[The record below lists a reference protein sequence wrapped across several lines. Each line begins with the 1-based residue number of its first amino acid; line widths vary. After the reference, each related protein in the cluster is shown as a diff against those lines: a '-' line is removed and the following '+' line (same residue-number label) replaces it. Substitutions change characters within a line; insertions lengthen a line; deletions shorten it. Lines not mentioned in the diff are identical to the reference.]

1 MSRSQSILKVCASL
15 EGLPI
20 TVVGCAGATLPR
32 YHQHEIKHRLSLL
45 TKHSKTK
52 KVNQKTMTYS
62 IRLFVNILCLS
73 LLTILG
79 ANQMAF
85 AQSASLSL
93 EEIVTLQRVTAVR
106 MNPAGNKIAYLLS
119 VHRELYKDDD
129 GKPYHEL
136 HVVDLN
142 GESHPYVS
150 GKIDVSAFAWSV
162 DGESIYFVA
171 QRDPEAAFN
180 SLFEIALAGGEAA
193 QKFTHVSSIGAIHPS
208 PDGKR
213 IAFTATEAAP
223 EKSEELAA
231 KGFKAVVYEESVL
244 PTKVWM
250 LDLATNEAV
259 AEDLPGSASDFSW
272 SSDNSRYAVA
282 LAPTPL
288 IDDLYTSRDIYV
300 VNALSG
306 NVLNKMGS
314 VGKLGHFE
322 FSPDGERIAYIGS
335 MDINDPNQGRLYVAS
350 VTGGE
355 RRDLVPGYLGHV
367 GAIAWQD
374 DVNIRWL
381 GRRGVW
387 TEWSVA
393 STMAAKEAGSAPS
406 SGPILRSVDA
416 RPGQSV
422 AAAIADTPQH
432 PQEVYLLRDGAQP
445 KRLTNSN
452 PILEQRSFA
461 KQEAIIYSARDGLK
475 LEAILIHPEKEE
487 RGGNPLVVFVHG
499 GPEAHQSNGWMS
511 SYSQPGQLLAAEGY
525 AVVYPN
531 YRGSTGRGSEFSRLD
546 QNDYADEEFNDI
558 VDVKTHLV
566 KEGMVNADRVGI
578 SGGSYGGYATMWSA
592 TALSEEYAAGVAFV
606 GISNQISK
614 FGTGDIPFEM
624 YNVHSLAWPWED
636 WLGMLQ
642 RSPVYY
648 ADKAKTPLLIMGGD
662 KDPRVHPSQSL
673 EMYRN
678 IKLRSDT
685 PVRLV
690 IYPGEVHGNRNT
702 AARYDYALRFKRWM
716 DHYLKGPGGEPPP
729 YEIDHAAR
737 LESMSEE

>member
-1 MSRSQSILKVCASL
+1 M
-15 EGLPI
+15 
-20 TVVGCAGATLPR
+20 
-32 YHQHEIKHRLSLL
+32 
-45 TKHSKTK
+45 
-52 KVNQKTMTYS
+52 NYS
-62 IRLFVNILCLS
+62 IQSFVKILALFW
-73 LLTILG
+73 LTILG
-79 ANQMAF
+79 SAQLAF
-85 AQSASLSL
+85 AQSGTLSL
-93 EEIVTLQRVTAVR
+93 EEIVTLKNVTAVR
-106 MNPAGNKIAYLLS
+106 MNPAGDQIAYLLS

-142 GESHPYVS
+142 GNTRPFVS

-162 DGESIYFVA
+162 DGKSIYFVA
-171 QRDPEAAFN
+171 KRDPDAEFN
-180 SLFEIALAGGEAA
+180 SLFEIALAGGEAV

-208 PDGKR
+208 PDGKS

-223 EKSEELAA
+223 EKTEELAT
-231 KGFKAVVYEESVL
+231 KGFKAVVYEESIL
-244 PTKVWM
+244 PTKIWM
-250 LDLATNEAV
+250 LDLSTSEAV
-259 AEDLPGSASDFSW
+259 AQDLPGSASDFSW
-272 SSDNSRYAVA
+272 SDDGGRYAVA

-288 IDDLYTSRDIYV
+288 IDDSYTSRDIFI
-300 VNALSG
+300 VNASTG
-306 NVLNKMGS
+306 KVLNNIGS

-335 MDINDPNQGRLYVAS
+335 MDINDPSPGRLYVAS
-350 VTGGE
+350 ASGGE
-355 RRDLVPGYLGHV
+355 RRDLVPDYLGHV
-367 GAIAWQD
+367 GAISWQD

-381 GRRGVW
+381 GLRGVW

-393 STMAAKEAGSAPS
+393 STMAAQEAGPAPS
-406 SGPILRSVDA
+406 SGPILRSISTH
-416 RPGQSV
+416 PGQSV
-422 AAAIADTPQH
+422 AAAVADTPQH
-432 PQEVYLLRDGAQP
+432 PREVYLLRDGAAP

-452 PILEQRSFA
+452 PILDQRKLA
-461 KQEAIIYSARDGLK
+461 RQEAITYEARDGLQ
-475 LEAILIHPEKEE
+475 LEAILIHPAKEE
-487 RGGNPLVVFVHG
+487 RGGNPLVIFVHG

-546 QNDYADEEFNDI
+546 QNDYADEEFNDL
-558 VDVKTHLV
+558 VDAKTHLV
-566 KEGMVNADRVGI
+566 NEGMANADRVGI

-606 GISNQISK
+606 GISNQTSK
-614 FGTGDIPFEM
+614 FGTGDIPYEM

-642 RSPVYY
+642 RSPIYH
-648 ADKAKTPLLIMGGD
+648 AGKAKTPLLIMGGD

-678 IKLRSDT
+678 IKLRTDT